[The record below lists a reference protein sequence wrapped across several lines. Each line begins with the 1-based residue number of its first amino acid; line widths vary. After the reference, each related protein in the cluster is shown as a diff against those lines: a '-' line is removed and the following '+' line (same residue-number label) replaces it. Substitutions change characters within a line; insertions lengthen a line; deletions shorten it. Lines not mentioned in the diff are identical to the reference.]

1 MYRPS
6 DLHRLLK
13 EWGAQPKK
21 SLSQNFL
28 IDGNIIR
35 KIADAANVQPGDFVL
50 EIGPGPGA
58 LTQDL
63 LQRGARVIAVE
74 KDRVLANRLT
84 RLQGELTVYN
94 DDILEFDFAQK
105 LDPFLKG
112 QKAKVIANLP
122 YHITAPI
129 LTKFACMHD
138 RIDSMVFMVQHEV
151 ARRMT
156 ANPGSKDYGSLTLF
170 LNYHCLAEYVF
181 KVKRT
186 CFYPVP
192 KVDSAVVRLQLRDPP
207 SVSDPESFLNI
218 VRQAFEKR
226 RKMLRNS
233 LSGEY
238 APEAVVRAL
247 EQSGLNPK
255 ARPEELSLDQFIRFY
270 EQLRA
275 SIHPP
280 HAENNEEGYGD

>member
-35 KIADAANVQPGDFVL
+35 KIVDAANVQPDDVVL
-50 EIGPGPGA
+50 EIGPGLGA
-58 LTQDL
+58 LTEQL

-74 KDRVLANRLT
+74 KDSLFAHKLT
-84 RLQGELTVYN
+84 RLQGDLTVHN
-94 DDILEFDFAQK
+94 EDILEFDLARK
-105 LDPFLKG
+105 LKG
-112 QKAKVIANLP
+112 SNTKVIANLP

-129 LTKFACMHD
+129 LTKFVCMHD
-138 RIDSMVFMVQHEV
+138 QIDSMVIMVQHEV

-156 ANPGSKDYGSLTLF
+156 ADPGNKDYGSLTLF
-170 LNYHCLAEYVF
+170 LNYHCLAEYAF

-186 CFYPVP
+186 CFYPIP

-207 SVSDPESFLNI
+207 FVSDPESFLNA
-218 VRQAFEKR
+218 VRRAFEKR

-238 APEAVVRAL
+238 GPEDIALAL

-255 ARPEELSLDQFIRFY
+255 ARPEELSLDQFILFY

-275 SIHPP
+275 SVHPP
-280 HAENNEEGYGD
+280 HAENNEKGDGD